1 MTIVGENNTDIML
14 DGNGQPVPDRNGDF
28 ATVSGDGCWQQDLR
42 LEAATEEGELFYED
56 ISGDGA
62 YGFGMLDFAHAEND
76 GFTQDEIMQ
85 RVRGKLEKRTYLDMA
100 KTSQVITFRGGV
112 FHDEIRVSK
121 NDSNDEYNMELSTE
135 EVEVEMKEAETD
147 DKQ

>member
-28 ATVSGDGCWQQDLR
+28 ATVSGDGCWEQDLR

-56 ISGDGA
+56 ISGDGS

-76 GFTQDEIMQ
+76 EFTQDEIMQ
-85 RVRGKLEKRTYLDMA
+85 RVRGKLEKRPYLDMA
-100 KTSQVITFRGGV
+100 KTSQVISFRDGV
-112 FHDEIRVSK
+112 FHDKVQVSK
-121 NDSNDEYNMELSTE
+121 NDSNDEYNMELSTA
-135 EVEVEMKEAETD
+135 EVEVEMKEAEAD